1 MYLELGSVQD
11 ALATE
16 CQMHKPLIALL
27 HTQKVSIEADDGL
40 YVEAYSE
47 DSDTNRDINP
57 PGSCS
62 GPIRLRKADGTG
74 TSFLYCVCRLGFNKR
89 LRMRL
94 AHSSSVPLHPGMG
107 RILNPAWIDLSI
119 ARDWKRHCLSSP
131 THTQCQ
137 NPLKILPTRPA
148 WLVDVEKLC
157 LVPGHTSGAYVALSY
172 VWGKRTQGVRIVP
185 SMLEAV
191 QRPGALAEANIL
203 GRIAPTVQHAIYLT
217 SILEE
222 RYLWTDTLC
231 IVHETEE
238 AAGQLGLMGMI
249 YANAIVTIMA
259 TDGNAQDGIA
269 GMKGVPYSNPR
280 NLESKK
286 QHVFQV
292 GNEKILIRQQLSRRH
307 RRLTPDLNS
316 GTYDE
321 TRCL

>member
-27 HTQKVSIEADDGL
+27 HTEQVSREEDDGL
-40 YVEAYSE
+40 ETV
-47 DSDTNRDINP
+47 SDTNRDIHSSGN
-57 PGSCS
+57 CS
-62 GPIRLRKADGTG
+62 GPIRLHKAGDTYTK
-74 TSFLYCVCRLGFNKR
+74 TSNLYCDYHDFSDMIILK
-89 LRMRL
+89 LWL
-94 AHSSSVPLHPGMG
+94 AHSSAVPSHPGMG

-231 IVHETEE
+231 IIHETEE